1 MGVTIDLQGTVDS
14 RSATAAVSAM
24 RRAGAVMKR
33 ALVMDPGALVRLNPV
48 GERSTDLFIS
58 TPLGC
63 VASVRIPGQV
73 GGAGSTGS
81 TGGAASAGTVAYASD
96 ALGAIVAFEPGQQAL
111 DLGAD
116 MDLMWVGSL
125 PPQQGFELIDTVPGD
140 VVRRL
145 HADMATE
152 NEANSG
158 PMGIARSL
166 LEQQVLTVQRTDV
179 ADGSAEGGSA
189 AAPVALEGRTIAALG
204 GLRLVPEPGEKL
216 RDYDYVRVS
225 TGGSW
230 IRIDALVGSVFAPR
244 PGGLARVPGP
254 R

>member
-1 MGVTIDLQGTVDS
+1 MGVTIDLQGTIDS

-33 ALVMDPGALVRLNPV
+33 ALVMDPGALVRLSAV

-63 VASVRIPGQV
+63 VASVRVPGQA
-73 GGAGSTGS
+73 GGT
-81 TGGAASAGTVAYASD
+81 GTVAYASD
-96 ALGAIVAFEPGQQAL
+96 ALEAIVAFEPGQQTL

-116 MDLMWVGSL
+116 MDLMWVGSP

-140 VVRRL
+140 VVRGL

-166 LEQQVLTVQRTDV
+166 LEQQVLTVQRGNDAT
-179 ADGSAEGGSA
+179 AS
-189 AAPVALEGRTIAALG
+189 VALEGRTIAALG

-225 TGGSW
+225 ASGSW
-230 IRIDALVGSVFAPR
+230 IRVDALVGSVYAPR

>member
-1 MGVTIDLQGTVDS
+1 MGVTIDLQGTINS

-33 ALVMDPGALVRLNPV
+33 ALVMDPGALVRLSAV

-63 VASVRIPGQV
+63 VASVRVPGQV
-73 GGAGSTGS
+73 GGAGGVSN
-81 TGGAASAGTVAYASD
+81 AGTVAYASD
-96 ALGAIVAFEPGQQAL
+96 ALETIVAFEPGQQTL

-116 MDLMWVGSL
+116 MDLMWVGSP

-140 VVRRL
+140 VVRGL

-166 LEQQVLTVQRTDV
+166 LEQQVLTVQRTDG
-179 ADGSAEGGSA
+179 AAEGAEGNDATAS
-189 AAPVALEGRTIAALG
+189 VALEGRTIAALG

-225 TGGSW
+225 ASGSW
-230 IRIDALVGSVFAPR
+230 IRVDALVGSVYAPR

>member
-1 MGVTIDLQGTVDS
+1 MGVTIDLQGTINS

-33 ALVMDPGALVRLNPV
+33 ALVMDPGALVRLSAV

-63 VASVRIPGQV
+63 VASVRVPGQA
-73 GGAGSTGS
+73 GGT
-81 TGGAASAGTVAYASD
+81 GTVAYASD
-96 ALGAIVAFEPGQQAL
+96 ALEAIVAFEPGQQTL
-111 DLGAD
+111 DLGAE
-116 MDLMWVGSL
+116 MDLMWVGSP

-140 VVRRL
+140 VVRGL

-166 LEQQVLTVQRTDV
+166 LEQQVLTVQRGNDAT
-179 ADGSAEGGSA
+179 AS
-189 AAPVALEGRTIAALG
+189 VALEGRTIAALG

-225 TGGSW
+225 ASGSW
-230 IRIDALVGSVFAPR
+230 IRVDALVGSVYAPR

>member
-1 MGVTIDLQGTVDS
+1 MGVTIDLQGTIDS

-33 ALVMDPGALVRLNPV
+33 ALVMDPGALVRLSAV

-63 VASVRIPGQV
+63 VASVRVPGQV
-73 GGAGSTGS
+73 GGAGRAHSGS
-81 TGGAASAGTVAYASD
+81 GGTVAYASD
-96 ALGAIVAFEPGQQAL
+96 ALEAIVAFEPGQQSL

-116 MDLMWVGSL
+116 MDLMWVGSP

-140 VVRRL
+140 VVRGL

-166 LEQQVLTVQRTDV
+166 LEQQVLTVQRTDG
-179 ADGSAEGGSA
+179 AAEGAEGNDATVS
-189 AAPVALEGRTIAALG
+189 VTLEGRTIAALG
-204 GLRLVPEPGEKL
+204 GLRLVPEPGAKL

-225 TGGSW
+225 ASGSW
-230 IRIDALVGSVFAPR
+230 IRVDALVGSVYAPR

>member
-1 MGVTIDLQGTVDS
+1 MGVTIDLQGTIDS

-33 ALVMDPGALVRLNPV
+33 ALVMDPGALVRLSAV

-63 VASVRIPGQV
+63 VASVRVPGQA
-73 GGAGSTGS
+73 GGT
-81 TGGAASAGTVAYASD
+81 GTVAYASD
-96 ALGAIVAFEPGQQAL
+96 ALETIVAFEPGQQTL

-116 MDLMWVGSL
+116 MDLMWVGSP

-140 VVRRL
+140 VVRGL
-145 HADMATE
+145 HADMAVE

-166 LEQQVLTVQRTDV
+166 LEQQVLTVQRGNDAT
-179 ADGSAEGGSA
+179 AS
-189 AAPVALEGRTIAALG
+189 VALEGRTIAALG

-216 RDYDYVRVS
+216 RDYDYVRES
-225 TGGSW
+225 ASGSW
-230 IRIDALVGSVFAPR
+230 IRVDALVGSVYAPR

>member
-1 MGVTIDLQGTVDS
+1 
-14 RSATAAVSAM
+14 M

-33 ALVMDPGALVRLNPV
+33 ALVMDPGALVRLSAV
-48 GERSTDLFIS
+48 GERSTDLLIS

-63 VASVRIPGQV
+63 VASVRVPGQA
-73 GGAGSTGS
+73 GGT
-81 TGGAASAGTVAYASD
+81 GTVAYASD
-96 ALGAIVAFEPGQQAL
+96 ALETIVAFEPGQQTL

-116 MDLMWVGSL
+116 MDLMWVGSP

-140 VVRRL
+140 VVRGL
-145 HADMATE
+145 HADMAME

-166 LEQQVLTVQRTDV
+166 LEQQVLTVQRGNDAT
-179 ADGSAEGGSA
+179 AS
-189 AAPVALEGRTIAALG
+189 VALEGRTIAALG

-225 TGGSW
+225 ASGSW
-230 IRIDALVGSVFAPR
+230 IRVDALVGSVYAPR

>member
-1 MGVTIDLQGTVDS
+1 MGVTIDLQGIVDS

-33 ALVMDPGALVRLNPV
+33 ALVMDPGALVRLSAV

-63 VASVRIPGQV
+63 VASVRVPGQV
-73 GGAGSTGS
+73 GGAGAGS
-81 TGGAASAGTVAYASD
+81 SASAGAVAYASE
-96 ALGAIVAFEPGQQAL
+96 ALGAIVAFEPGQQTL

-116 MDLMWVGSL
+116 MDLMWVGSP

-140 VVRRL
+140 VLRGL

-166 LEQQVLTVQRTDV
+166 LEQQVLTVQRTETSD
-179 ADGSAEGGSA
+179 ATAS
-189 AAPVALEGRTIAALG
+189 VALEGRTIAALG

-216 RDYDYVRVS
+216 RDFDYVRVS
-225 TGGSW
+225 ASGSW
-230 IRIDALVGSVFAPR
+230 IRVDALVGSVYAPR

>member
-1 MGVTIDLQGTVDS
+1 MGVTIDLQGTIDS

-33 ALVMDPGALVRLNPV
+33 ALVMDPGALVRLSAV

-63 VASVRIPGQV
+63 VASVRVPGQV
-73 GGAGSTGS
+73 GG
-81 TGGAASAGTVAYASD
+81 AGTVAYASD
-96 ALGAIVAFEPGQQAL
+96 ALEAIVAFEPGQQTL
-111 DLGAD
+111 NLGAD
-116 MDLMWVGSL
+116 MDLMWVGSP

-140 VVRRL
+140 VVRGL
-145 HADMATE
+145 HADMAME

-166 LEQQVLTVQRTDV
+166 LEQQVLTVQQGNDAT
-179 ADGSAEGGSA
+179 AS
-189 AAPVALEGRTIAALG
+189 VALEGRTIAALG

-225 TGGSW
+225 ASGSW
-230 IRIDALVGSVFAPR
+230 IRVDALVGSVYAPR

>member
-1 MGVTIDLQGTVDS
+1 MGVTIDLQGTINS

-33 ALVMDPGALVRLNPV
+33 ALVMDPGALVRLSAV

-63 VASVRIPGQV
+63 VASVRVPGQV
-73 GGAGSTGS
+73 GG
-81 TGGAASAGTVAYASD
+81 AGTVAYASD
-96 ALGAIVAFEPGQQAL
+96 ALETIVAFEPGQQTL

-116 MDLMWVGSL
+116 MDLMWVGSP

-140 VVRRL
+140 VVRGL

-166 LEQQVLTVQRTDV
+166 LEQQVLSVQRGNDAT
-179 ADGSAEGGSA
+179 AS
-189 AAPVALEGRTIAALG
+189 VALEGRTIAALG

-225 TGGSW
+225 ASGSW
-230 IRIDALVGSVFAPR
+230 IRVDALVGSVYAPR

>member
-1 MGVTIDLQGTVDS
+1 MGVTIDLQGIVDS

-24 RRAGAVMKR
+24 RRAAAVMKR
-33 ALVMDPGALVRLNPV
+33 ALVMDPGALVRLGAV

-63 VASVRIPGQV
+63 VASVRVPGQA
-73 GGAGSTGS
+73 GGT
-81 TGGAASAGTVAYASD
+81 GTVAYASD
-96 ALGAIVAFEPGQQAL
+96 ALEAIVAFEPGQQTL

-116 MDLMWVGSL
+116 MDLMWVGSP

-140 VVRRL
+140 VVRGL

-166 LEQQVLTVQRTDV
+166 LEQQVLTVQRGNDAT
-179 ADGSAEGGSA
+179 AS
-189 AAPVALEGRTIAALG
+189 VALEGRTIAALG

-225 TGGSW
+225 ASGSW
-230 IRIDALVGSVFAPR
+230 IRVDALVGSVYAPR

>member
-1 MGVTIDLQGTVDS
+1 MGVTIDLQGTIDS

-33 ALVMDPGALVRLNPV
+33 ALVMDPGALVRLSAV

-63 VASVRIPGQV
+63 VASVRVPGQV
-73 GGAGSTGS
+73 GG
-81 TGGAASAGTVAYASD
+81 AGTVAYASD
-96 ALGAIVAFEPGQQAL
+96 ALEAIVAFEPGQQTL
-111 DLGAD
+111 NLGAD
-116 MDLMWVGSL
+116 MDLMWVGSP

-140 VVRRL
+140 VVRGL
-145 HADMATE
+145 HADMAME

-166 LEQQVLTVQRTDV
+166 LEQQVLTVQRGNDAT
-179 ADGSAEGGSA
+179 AS
-189 AAPVALEGRTIAALG
+189 VALEGRTIAALG

-225 TGGSW
+225 ASGSW
-230 IRIDALVGSVFAPR
+230 IRVDALVGSVYAPR

>member
-1 MGVTIDLQGTVDS
+1 
-14 RSATAAVSAM
+14 M

-33 ALVMDPGALVRLNPV
+33 ALVMDPGALVRLSAV

-63 VASVRIPGQV
+63 VASVRVPGQV
-73 GGAGSTGS
+73 GGAGGVSN
-81 TGGAASAGTVAYASD
+81 AGTVTYASD
-96 ALGAIVAFEPGQQAL
+96 ALEAIVAFEPGQQTL

-116 MDLMWVGSL
+116 MDLMWVGTP
-125 PPQQGFELIDTVPGD
+125 PPQKGFELIDTVPGD
-140 VVRRL
+140 VVRGL

-166 LEQQVLTVQRTDV
+166 LEQQVLSVQRGND
-179 ADGSAEGGSA
+179 ASAS
-189 AAPVALEGRTIAALG
+189 VALEGRTIAALG
-204 GLRLVPEPGEKL
+204 GLRLVPEPGQKL

-225 TGGSW
+225 ASGSW
-230 IRIDALVGSVFAPR
+230 IRVDALVGSVYAPR

>member
-1 MGVTIDLQGTVDS
+1 MGVTIDLQGTINS

-33 ALVMDPGALVRLNPV
+33 ALVMDPGALVRLSAV
-48 GERSTDLFIS
+48 GERSTDPFIS

-63 VASVRIPGQV
+63 VASVRVPGQV
-73 GGAGSTGS
+73 GG
-81 TGGAASAGTVAYASD
+81 AGTVAYASD
-96 ALGAIVAFEPGQQAL
+96 ALETIVAFEPGQQTL

-116 MDLMWVGSL
+116 MDLMWVGSP

-140 VVRRL
+140 VVRGL

-166 LEQQVLTVQRTDV
+166 LEQQVLSVQRGNDAT
-179 ADGSAEGGSA
+179 AS
-189 AAPVALEGRTIAALG
+189 VALEGRTIAALG

-225 TGGSW
+225 ASGSW
-230 IRIDALVGSVFAPR
+230 IRVDALVGSVYAPR

>member
-1 MGVTIDLQGTVDS
+1 MGVTIDLQGIVDS

-33 ALVMDPGALVRLNPV
+33 ALVMDPGALVRLGAV

-63 VASVRIPGQV
+63 VASVRVPGQA
-73 GGAGSTGS
+73 GGT
-81 TGGAASAGTVAYASD
+81 GTVAYASD
-96 ALGAIVAFEPGQQAL
+96 ALETIVAFEPGQQTL

-116 MDLMWVGSL
+116 MDLMWVGSP

-140 VVRRL
+140 VVRGL

-166 LEQQVLTVQRTDV
+166 LEQQVLTVQRGNDAT
-179 ADGSAEGGSA
+179 AS
-189 AAPVALEGRTIAALG
+189 VALEGRTIAALG

-225 TGGSW
+225 ASGSW
-230 IRIDALVGSVFAPR
+230 IRVDALVGSVYAPR

>member
-1 MGVTIDLQGTVDS
+1 MGVTIDLQGTIDS

-33 ALVMDPGALVRLNPV
+33 ALVMDPGALVRLSAV

-63 VASVRIPGQV
+63 VASVRVPGQA
-73 GGAGSTGS
+73 GGT
-81 TGGAASAGTVAYASD
+81 GTVAYASD
-96 ALGAIVAFEPGQQAL
+96 ALETIVAFEPGQQTL

-116 MDLMWVGSL
+116 MDLMWVGSP

-140 VVRRL
+140 VVRGL

-166 LEQQVLTVQRTDV
+166 LEQQVLTVQRTDG
-179 ADGSAEGGSA
+179 AAEGAEGNDATTS
-189 AAPVALEGRTIAALG
+189 VALEGRTIAALG

-225 TGGSW
+225 ASGSW
-230 IRIDALVGSVFAPR
+230 IRVDALVGSVYAPR

>member
-1 MGVTIDLQGTVDS
+1 MGVTIDLQGIVDS

-33 ALVMDPGALVRLNPV
+33 ALVMDPGALVRLGAV

-63 VASVRIPGQV
+63 VVSVRVPGQV
-73 GGAGSTGS
+73 GGAGKTGS
-81 TGGAASAGTVAYASD
+81 VAYASE
-96 ALGAIVAFEPGQQAL
+96 ALGAIVAFEPGQQL
-111 DLGAD
+111 LNLGAD
-116 MDLMWVGSL
+116 MDLMWMGSL
-125 PPQQGFELIDTVPGD
+125 PPQQGFELIDTVPGS
-140 VVRRL
+140 VVRTL
-145 HADMATE
+145 HADMAAE

-166 LEQQVLTVQRTDV
+166 LEQQVLSVKRS
-179 ADGSAEGGSA
+179 DGSDATTS
-189 AAPVALEGRTIAALG
+189 VALEGRTIAALG

-216 RDYDYVRVS
+216 RDYDFVRVS
-225 TGGSW
+225 AGGSW

>member
-1 MGVTIDLQGTVDS
+1 MGVTIDLQGTIDS

-33 ALVMDPGALVRLNPV
+33 ALVMDPGALVRLSAV

-63 VASVRIPGQV
+63 VASVRVPGQV
-73 GGAGSTGS
+73 GG
-81 TGGAASAGTVAYASD
+81 AGTVAYASD
-96 ALGAIVAFEPGQQAL
+96 ALEAIVAFEPGQQTL
-111 DLGAD
+111 NLGAD
-116 MDLMWVGSL
+116 MDLMWVGSP

-140 VVRRL
+140 VVRGL

-166 LEQQVLTVQRTDV
+166 LEQQVLTVQRGND
-179 ADGSAEGGSA
+179 A
-189 AAPVALEGRTIAALG
+189 AASVALEGRTIAALG

-225 TGGSW
+225 ASGSW
-230 IRIDALVGSVFAPR
+230 IRVDALVGSVYAPR

>member
-1 MGVTIDLQGTVDS
+1 MGVTIDLQGTIDS

-33 ALVMDPGALVRLNPV
+33 ALVMDPGALVRLSAV

-63 VASVRIPGQV
+63 VASVRVPGQA
-73 GGAGSTGS
+73 GGT
-81 TGGAASAGTVAYASD
+81 GTVAYASD
-96 ALGAIVAFEPGQQAL
+96 ALETIVAFEPGQQTL

-116 MDLMWVGSL
+116 MDLMWVGSP

-140 VVRRL
+140 VVRGL
-145 HADMATE
+145 HADMAME

-166 LEQQVLTVQRTDV
+166 LEQQVLTVQRGNDAT
-179 ADGSAEGGSA
+179 AS
-189 AAPVALEGRTIAALG
+189 VALEGRTIAALG

-225 TGGSW
+225 ASGSW
-230 IRIDALVGSVFAPR
+230 IRVDALVGSVYAPR

>member
-1 MGVTIDLQGTVDS
+1 MGVTIDLQGTIDS

-33 ALVMDPGALVRLNPV
+33 ALVMDPGALVRLSTV

-63 VASVRIPGQV
+63 VASVRVPGQA
-73 GGAGSTGS
+73 GGT
-81 TGGAASAGTVAYASD
+81 GTVAYASD
-96 ALGAIVAFEPGQQAL
+96 ALETIVAFEPGQQTL

-116 MDLMWVGSL
+116 MDLMWVGSP

-140 VVRRL
+140 VVRGL

-158 PMGIARSL
+158 PMGIVRSL
-166 LEQQVLTVQRTDV
+166 LEQQVLTVQRGNDAT
-179 ADGSAEGGSA
+179 AS
-189 AAPVALEGRTIAALG
+189 VALEGRTIAALG

-216 RDYDYVRVS
+216 RGYDYVRVS
-225 TGGSW
+225 ASGSW
-230 IRIDALVGSVFAPR
+230 IRVDALVGSVYAPR

>member
-1 MGVTIDLQGTVDS
+1 MGVTIDLQGTIDS

-33 ALVMDPGALVRLNPV
+33 ALVMDPGALVRLSAV

-63 VASVRIPGQV
+63 VASVRVPGQA
-73 GGAGSTGS
+73 GGT
-81 TGGAASAGTVAYASD
+81 GTVAYASD
-96 ALGAIVAFEPGQQAL
+96 ALETVVAFEPGQQTL

-116 MDLMWVGSL
+116 MDLMWVGSP

-140 VVRRL
+140 VVRGL
-145 HADMATE
+145 HADMAVE

-158 PMGIARSL
+158 PMGIVRSL
-166 LEQQVLTVQRTDV
+166 LEQQVLTVQRGNDAT
-179 ADGSAEGGSA
+179 AS
-189 AAPVALEGRTIAALG
+189 VALEGRTIAALG
-204 GLRLVPEPGEKL
+204 GLRLVPESGEKL

-225 TGGSW
+225 ASGSW
-230 IRIDALVGSVFAPR
+230 IRVDALVGSVYAPR

>member
-1 MGVTIDLQGTVDS
+1 M
-14 RSATAAVSAM
+14 
-24 RRAGAVMKR
+24 
-33 ALVMDPGALVRLNPV
+33 
-48 GERSTDLFIS
+48 
-58 TPLGC
+58 
-63 VASVRIPGQV
+63 PGQV
-73 GGAGSTGS
+73 GG
-81 TGGAASAGTVAYASD
+81 AGTVAYASD
-96 ALGAIVAFEPGQQAL
+96 ALEAIVAFEPGQQTL
-111 DLGAD
+111 NLGAD
-116 MDLMWVGSL
+116 MDLMWVGSP

-140 VVRRL
+140 VVRGL

-166 LEQQVLTVQRTDV
+166 LEQQVLTVQRTDG
-179 ADGSAEGGSA
+179 AAEGAEGNDATTS
-189 AAPVALEGRTIAALG
+189 VALEGRTIAALG

-225 TGGSW
+225 ASGSW
-230 IRIDALVGSVFAPR
+230 IRVDALVGSVYAPR

>member
-1 MGVTIDLQGTVDS
+1 MGVTIDLQGTIDS

-33 ALVMDPGALVRLNPV
+33 ALVMDPGALVRLSTV

-63 VASVRIPGQV
+63 VASVRVPGQA
-73 GGAGSTGS
+73 GGT
-81 TGGAASAGTVAYASD
+81 GTVAYASD
-96 ALGAIVAFEPGQQAL
+96 ALEAIVAFEPGQQTL

-116 MDLMWVGSL
+116 MDLMWVGSP

-140 VVRRL
+140 VVRGL

-166 LEQQVLTVQRTDV
+166 LEQQVLSVQRTDG
-179 ADGSAEGGSA
+179 AAEGAEGNDATAS
-189 AAPVALEGRTIAALG
+189 VALEGRTIAALG

-225 TGGSW
+225 ASGSW
-230 IRIDALVGSVFAPR
+230 IRVDALVGSVYAPR

>member
-1 MGVTIDLQGTVDS
+1 
-14 RSATAAVSAM
+14 M

-33 ALVMDPGALVRLNPV
+33 ALVMDPGALVRLSAV

-63 VASVRIPGQV
+63 VASVRVPGQV
-73 GGAGSTGS
+73 GGAGGVSN
-81 TGGAASAGTVAYASD
+81 AGTVAYASD
-96 ALGAIVAFEPGQQAL
+96 ALEAIVAFEPGQQTL

-140 VVRRL
+140 VVRSL

-166 LEQQVLTVQRTDV
+166 LEQQVLTVQRTDG
-179 ADGSAEGGSA
+179 AAEGAEGNDATAS
-189 AAPVALEGRTIAALG
+189 VALEGRTIAALG

-225 TGGSW
+225 ASGSW
-230 IRIDALVGSVFAPR
+230 IRVDALVGSVYAPR

>member
-1 MGVTIDLQGTVDS
+1 MGVTIDLQGIVDS

-33 ALVMDPGALVRLNPV
+33 ALVMDPGALVRLSAV

-63 VASVRIPGQV
+63 VASVRVPGQV
-73 GGAGSTGS
+73 GGAAANSS
-81 TGGAASAGTVAYASD
+81 ASAGAVAYASE
-96 ALGAIVAFEPGQQAL
+96 ALGAIVGFEPGQQTL

-116 MDLMWVGSL
+116 VDLMWVGSL

-140 VVRRL
+140 VLRGL

-166 LEQQVLTVQRTDV
+166 LEQQVLTVQRTESSD
-179 ADGSAEGGSA
+179 ATAS
-189 AAPVALEGRTIAALG
+189 VALEGRTIAALG

-225 TGGSW
+225 ASGSW
-230 IRIDALVGSVFAPR
+230 IRVDALVGSVYAPR

>member
-1 MGVTIDLQGTVDS
+1 MGVTIDLQGIINS

-33 ALVMDPGALVRLNPV
+33 ALVMDPGALVRLSAV

-63 VASVRIPGQV
+63 VASVRVPGQV
-73 GGAGSTGS
+73 GGAG
-81 TGGAASAGTVAYASD
+81 GASNAGTVAYASD
-96 ALGAIVAFEPGQQAL
+96 ALEAIVAFEPGQQTL
-111 DLGAD
+111 VLGAD

-140 VVRRL
+140 VVRGL

-166 LEQQVLTVQRTDV
+166 LEQQVLTVQRTDG
-179 ADGSAEGGSA
+179 AAEGAEGNDATAS
-189 AAPVALEGRTIAALG
+189 VALEGRTIAALG

-225 TGGSW
+225 ASGSW
-230 IRIDALVGSVFAPR
+230 IRVDALVGSVYAPR

>member
-1 MGVTIDLQGTVDS
+1 MGVTIDLQGTIDS

-33 ALVMDPGALVRLNPV
+33 ALVMDPGALVRLSAV

-63 VASVRIPGQV
+63 VASVRVPGQA
-73 GGAGSTGS
+73 GGT
-81 TGGAASAGTVAYASD
+81 GTVAYASD
-96 ALGAIVAFEPGQQAL
+96 ALETIVAFEPGQQTL

-116 MDLMWVGSL
+116 MDLMWVGSP

-140 VVRRL
+140 VVRGL
-145 HADMATE
+145 HADMAME

-166 LEQQVLTVQRTDV
+166 LEQQVLTVQRGNDATT
-179 ADGSAEGGSA
+179 S
-189 AAPVALEGRTIAALG
+189 VALEGRTIAALG

-225 TGGSW
+225 ASGSW
-230 IRIDALVGSVFAPR
+230 IRVDALVGSVYAPR

>member
-1 MGVTIDLQGTVDS
+1 MGVTIDLQGIVDS
-14 RSATAAVSAM
+14 RSAAAAVSAM

-33 ALVMDPGALVRLNPV
+33 ALVMDPGALVRLSAV

-63 VASVRIPGQV
+63 VVSVRVPGQV
-73 GGAGSTGS
+73 GGAGAGGS
-81 TGGAASAGTVAYASD
+81 ASAGAVAYASE
-96 ALGAIVAFEPGQQAL
+96 ALGAIVGFEPGQQTL

-116 MDLMWVGSL
+116 MNLMWVGSL

-140 VVRRL
+140 VVRGL

-166 LEQQVLTVQRTDV
+166 LEQQVLTVQRTESSD
-179 ADGSAEGGSA
+179 ATAS
-189 AAPVALEGRTIAALG
+189 VALEGRTIAALG

-225 TGGSW
+225 ASGSW
-230 IRIDALVGSVFAPR
+230 IRVDALVGSVYAPR

>member
-1 MGVTIDLQGTVDS
+1 
-14 RSATAAVSAM
+14 M

-33 ALVMDPGALVRLNPV
+33 ALVMDPGALVRLSAV

-63 VASVRIPGQV
+63 VASVRVPGQV
-73 GGAGSTGS
+73 GG
-81 TGGAASAGTVAYASD
+81 AGTVAYASD
-96 ALGAIVAFEPGQQAL
+96 ALETIVAFEPGQQTL

-116 MDLMWVGSL
+116 MDLMWVGSP

-140 VVRRL
+140 VVRGL

-166 LEQQVLTVQRTDV
+166 LEQQVLSVQRGNDAT
-179 ADGSAEGGSA
+179 AS
-189 AAPVALEGRTIAALG
+189 VALEGRTIAALG

-225 TGGSW
+225 ASGSW
-230 IRIDALVGSVFAPR
+230 IRVDALVGSVYAPR

>member
-1 MGVTIDLQGTVDS
+1 MGVTIDLQGTIDS
-14 RSATAAVSAM
+14 RSVTAAVSAM

-33 ALVMDPGALVRLNPV
+33 ALVMDPGALVRLNAV

-63 VASVRIPGQV
+63 VASVRVPGQV
-73 GGAGSTGS
+73 GGAGGVSN
-81 TGGAASAGTVAYASD
+81 AGTVTYASD
-96 ALGAIVAFEPGQQAL
+96 ALEAIVAFEPGQQTL

-116 MDLMWVGSL
+116 MDLMWVGTP

-140 VVRRL
+140 VVRGL

-166 LEQQVLTVQRTDV
+166 LEQQVLSVQRGNDAT
-179 ADGSAEGGSA
+179 AS
-189 AAPVALEGRTIAALG
+189 VALEGRTIAALG

-225 TGGSW
+225 ASGSW
-230 IRIDALVGSVFAPR
+230 IRVDALVGSVYAPR

>member
-1 MGVTIDLQGTVDS
+1 MGVTIDLQGTIDS

-33 ALVMDPGALVRLNPV
+33 ALVMDPGALVRLSAV

-63 VASVRIPGQV
+63 VASVRVPGQV
-73 GGAGSTGS
+73 GGAGGVSN
-81 TGGAASAGTVAYASD
+81 AGTVTYASD
-96 ALGAIVAFEPGQQAL
+96 ALEAIVAFEPGQQTL

-116 MDLMWVGSL
+116 MDLMWVGTP
-125 PPQQGFELIDTVPGD
+125 PPQKGFELIDTVPGD
-140 VVRRL
+140 VVRGL

-166 LEQQVLTVQRTDV
+166 LEQQVLSVQRGND
-179 ADGSAEGGSA
+179 ASAS
-189 AAPVALEGRTIAALG
+189 VALEGRTIAALG
-204 GLRLVPEPGEKL
+204 GLRLVPEPGQKL

-225 TGGSW
+225 ASGSW
-230 IRIDALVGSVFAPR
+230 IRVDALVGSVYAPR

>member
-1 MGVTIDLQGTVDS
+1 
-14 RSATAAVSAM
+14 M

-33 ALVMDPGALVRLNPV
+33 ALVMDPGALVRLSAV
-48 GERSTDLFIS
+48 GERSMDLFIS

-63 VASVRIPGQV
+63 VASVRVPGQV
-73 GGAGSTGS
+73 GGAGGVSN
-81 TGGAASAGTVAYASD
+81 AGTVAYASD
-96 ALGAIVAFEPGQQAL
+96 ALEAIVAFEPGQQTL

-140 VVRRL
+140 VVRGL

-166 LEQQVLTVQRTDV
+166 LEQQVLTVQRTDG
-179 ADGSAEGGSA
+179 AAEGTEGNDATAS
-189 AAPVALEGRTIAALG
+189 VALEGRTIAALG

-225 TGGSW
+225 ASGSW
-230 IRIDALVGSVFAPR
+230 IRVDALVGSVYAPR

>member
-1 MGVTIDLQGTVDS
+1 
-14 RSATAAVSAM
+14 
-24 RRAGAVMKR
+24 MKR
-33 ALVMDPGALVRLNPV
+33 ALVMDPGALVRLSAV

-63 VASVRIPGQV
+63 VASVRVPGQA
-73 GGAGSTGS
+73 GGT
-81 TGGAASAGTVAYASD
+81 GTVAYASD
-96 ALGAIVAFEPGQQAL
+96 ALETIVAFEPGQQTL

-116 MDLMWVGSL
+116 MDLMWVGSP

-140 VVRRL
+140 VVRGL

-166 LEQQVLTVQRTDV
+166 LEQQVLTVQRGNDAT
-179 ADGSAEGGSA
+179 AS
-189 AAPVALEGRTIAALG
+189 VALEGRTIAALG

-225 TGGSW
+225 ASGSW
-230 IRIDALVGSVFAPR
+230 IRVDALVGSVYAPR

>member
-1 MGVTIDLQGTVDS
+1 MGVTIDLQGIVDS
-14 RSATAAVSAM
+14 RSAAAAVSAM

-33 ALVMDPGALVRLNPV
+33 ALVMDPGALVRLSAV

-63 VASVRIPGQV
+63 VASVRVPGQV
-73 GGAGSTGS
+73 GGAGAGS
-81 TGGAASAGTVAYASD
+81 SASAGAVAYASE
-96 ALGAIVAFEPGQQAL
+96 ALGAIVGFEPGQQTL

-140 VVRRL
+140 VLRGL

-166 LEQQVLTVQRTDV
+166 LEQQVLTVQRTESSD
-179 ADGSAEGGSA
+179 ATAS
-189 AAPVALEGRTIAALG
+189 VALEGRTIAALG

-225 TGGSW
+225 ASGSW
-230 IRIDALVGSVFAPR
+230 IRVDALVGSVYAPR

>member
-1 MGVTIDLQGTVDS
+1 MGVTIDLQGTIDS

-33 ALVMDPGALVRLNPV
+33 ALVMDPGALVRLSAV

-63 VASVRIPGQV
+63 VASVRVPGQA
-73 GGAGSTGS
+73 GGT
-81 TGGAASAGTVAYASD
+81 GTVAYASD
-96 ALGAIVAFEPGQQAL
+96 ALETIVAFEPGQQTL

-116 MDLMWVGSL
+116 MDLMWVGSP
-125 PPQQGFELIDTVPGD
+125 PPQQGFELIDTVPGE
-140 VVRRL
+140 VVRGL

-166 LEQQVLTVQRTDV
+166 LEQQVLTVQRTDG
-179 ADGSAEGGSA
+179 AAGGAEGNDA
-189 AAPVALEGRTIAALG
+189 AASVALEGRTIAALG

-225 TGGSW
+225 ASGSW
-230 IRIDALVGSVFAPR
+230 IRVDALVGSVYAPR

>member
-1 MGVTIDLQGTVDS
+1 MGVTIDLQGTIDP

-33 ALVMDPGALVRLNPV
+33 ALVMDPGALVRLSTV

-63 VASVRIPGQV
+63 VASVRVPGQA
-73 GGAGSTGS
+73 GGT
-81 TGGAASAGTVAYASD
+81 GTVAYASD
-96 ALGAIVAFEPGQQAL
+96 ALETIVAFEPGQQTL

-116 MDLMWVGSL
+116 MDLMWVGSP

-140 VVRRL
+140 VVRGL

-166 LEQQVLTVQRTDV
+166 LEQQVLTVQRGNDAT
-179 ADGSAEGGSA
+179 AS
-189 AAPVALEGRTIAALG
+189 VALEGRTIAALG

-225 TGGSW
+225 ASGSW
-230 IRIDALVGSVFAPR
+230 IRVDALVGSVYAPR

>member
-1 MGVTIDLQGTVDS
+1 MGVTIDLQGTINS

-33 ALVMDPGALVRLNPV
+33 ALVMDPGALVRLSAV

-63 VASVRIPGQV
+63 VASVRVPGQV
-73 GGAGSTGS
+73 GGAGGVSN
-81 TGGAASAGTVAYASD
+81 AGTVAYASD
-96 ALGAIVAFEPGQQAL
+96 ALEAIVAFEPGQQTL

-140 VVRRL
+140 VVRGL

-166 LEQQVLTVQRTDV
+166 LEQQVLTVQRTDG
-179 ADGSAEGGSA
+179 AAEGAEGNDATAS
-189 AAPVALEGRTIAALG
+189 VALEGRTIAALG

-225 TGGSW
+225 ASGSW
-230 IRIDALVGSVFAPR
+230 IRVDALVGSVYAPR

>member
-1 MGVTIDLQGTVDS
+1 MGVTIDLQGTIDS

-33 ALVMDPGALVRLNPV
+33 ALVMDPGALVRLSAV

-63 VASVRIPGQV
+63 VASVRVPGQV
-73 GGAGSTGS
+73 GGS
-81 TGGAASAGTVAYASD
+81 GTVAYASD
-96 ALGAIVAFEPGQQAL
+96 ALEAIVAFEPGQQTL

-116 MDLMWVGSL
+116 MDLMWVGSP

-140 VVRRL
+140 VVRGL

-166 LEQQVLTVQRTDV
+166 LEQQVLTVQRGNDAT
-179 ADGSAEGGSA
+179 AS
-189 AAPVALEGRTIAALG
+189 VALEGRTIAALG

-225 TGGSW
+225 ASGSW
-230 IRIDALVGSVFAPR
+230 IRVDALVGSVYAPR

>member
-1 MGVTIDLQGTVDS
+1 MGVTIDLQGIINS

-33 ALVMDPGALVRLNPV
+33 ALVMDPGALVRLSAV

-63 VASVRIPGQV
+63 VASVRVPGQV
-73 GGAGSTGS
+73 GGAGGVSN
-81 TGGAASAGTVAYASD
+81 AGTVAYASD
-96 ALGAIVAFEPGQQAL
+96 ALEAIVAFEPGQQTL

-140 VVRRL
+140 VVRGL

-166 LEQQVLTVQRTDV
+166 LEQQVLTVQRTDG
-179 ADGSAEGGSA
+179 AAEGAEGNDATAS
-189 AAPVALEGRTIAALG
+189 VALEGRTIAALG

-225 TGGSW
+225 ASGSW
-230 IRIDALVGSVFAPR
+230 IRVDALVGSVYAPR

>member
-1 MGVTIDLQGTVDS
+1 MGVTIDLQGIVDS

-33 ALVMDPGALVRLNPV
+33 ALVMDPGALVRLGAV

-63 VASVRIPGQV
+63 VASVRVPGQA
-73 GGAGSTGS
+73 GGT
-81 TGGAASAGTVAYASD
+81 GTVAYASD
-96 ALGAIVAFEPGQQAL
+96 ALEAIVAFEPGQQTL

-116 MDLMWVGSL
+116 MDLMWVGSP
-125 PPQQGFELIDTVPGD
+125 PPQQGFELIDTVPGE
-140 VVRRL
+140 VVRGL

-166 LEQQVLTVQRTDV
+166 LEQQVLTVQRGNDAT
-179 ADGSAEGGSA
+179 AS
-189 AAPVALEGRTIAALG
+189 VALEGRTIAALG

-225 TGGSW
+225 ASGSW
-230 IRIDALVGSVFAPR
+230 IRVDALVGSVYAPR